1 MFAALRDCVPTMKWS
16 RHLESP
22 QVLLE
27 SFEKEVDGYM
37 KDKILDPLCR
47 ALEEDLRLS
56 SHLHLQ
62 LDDRNPFKVPLLIC
76 IALYSR
82 TAQLIYFCDNN
93 FVGSI
98 LFELCMSFLK
108 ICGELVTLPIL
119 CKFSKSMKNKFK
131 DTSTK

>member
-62 LDDRNPFKVPLLIC
+62 LDDRNPFKVHTCFYNYCSAVFLNDVYCTVYLEVLI
-76 IALYSR
+76 S
-82 TAQLIYFCDNN
+82 
-93 FVGSI
+93 
-98 LFELCMSFLK
+98 
-108 ICGELVTLPIL
+108 
-119 CKFSKSMKNKFK
+119 
-131 DTSTK
+131 